1 MVAIGGASSE
11 ANYKLA
17 YSYDG
22 ITWTGVEGS
31 TSLFTNFAHSVA
43 TNGTTWVAVG
53 NGGNS
58 YAYSYDG
65 ITWVGLGTTIGPYG
79 INRGFSVK
87 WINELGKYFMGVHGG
102 TQFAYSYD
110 GINWDWQTSSS
121 PIGTKM
127 TDFDYNHSKSRF
139 VAVGEGTNTMAY
151 SDNGITW
158 TSLGKPLSRGISVTS
173 NDKIWVA
180 TGQKDSLISTI
191 VYSEDNGLT
200 WIDASNATNSALGSG
215 SIFSTR
221 CTQSSWNGLMW
232 VAVGTGT
239 NSIAYS
245 TDGKNWT
252 GLGNTIFGE
261 GKGVSWTGTK
271 WVALGSVNR
280 IAYSYDGINWVGVSN
295 SNAIFSSYGGRLAWK
310 KNVYPSISHLS
321 SRINDINSSLTGNYA
336 LQSDLTD
343 LSTNILKRYEDAS
356 FGTVEIR
363 DNLIVTDLS
372 LTNLDVSNKFK
383 VAVNQDI
390 SGVIGKL
397 QLGHTGYNGWA
408 GIKNVNLTENNQ
420 YALIQS
426 SSGKTCLNAEAN
438 EDLRLR
444 LDNYDY
450 FILDSARTTIGRC
463 SSSKL

>member
-1 MVAIGGASSE
+1 
-11 ANYKLA
+11 
-17 YSYDG
+17 
-22 ITWTGVEGS
+22 
-31 TSLFTNFAHSVA
+31 
-43 TNGTTWVAVG
+43 
-53 NGGNS
+53 
-58 YAYSYDG
+58 
-65 ITWVGLGTTIGPYG
+65 
-79 INRGFSVK
+79 
-87 WINELGKYFMGVHGG
+87 
-102 TQFAYSYD
+102 
-110 GINWDWQTSSS
+110 
-121 PIGTKM
+121 
-127 TDFDYNHSKSRF
+127 
-139 VAVGEGTNTMAY
+139 
-151 SDNGITW
+151 
-158 TSLGKPLSRGISVTS
+158 
-173 NDKIWVA
+173 
-180 TGQKDSLISTI
+180 
-191 VYSEDNGLT
+191 
-200 WIDASNATNSALGSG
+200 
-215 SIFSTR
+215 
-221 CTQSSWNGLMW
+221 MW

-321 SRINDINSSLTGNYA
+321 SRINDINSSLTGNHA
-336 LQSDLTD
+336 LQSDLSD

-397 QLGHTGYNGWA
+397 H
-408 GIKNVNLTENNQ
+408 
-420 YALIQS
+420 
-426 SSGKTCLNAEAN
+426 
-438 EDLRLR
+438 
-444 LDNYDY
+444 
-450 FILDSARTTIGRC
+450 
-463 SSSKL
+463 